1 MHLQISTKT
10 CNIKIQVQNIFRTFF
25 GIDRASKIFIF
36 FYVQAMGP
44 RARIPIK
51 ILVGKIVT
59 GILTNLMQKVV
70 SSENP
75 TVPRV
80 IILFDFIEDI
90 LTLDL
95 HFVSFFELR
104 SFPAEART
112 RPVTA
117 WSRQRGR
124 SNLIIMNLVITFLV
138 NHQA

>member
-1 MHLQISTKT
+1 
-10 CNIKIQVQNIFRTFF
+10 
-25 GIDRASKIFIF
+25 
-36 FYVQAMGP
+36 MGP
-44 RARIPIK
+44 RARIPTKNLGPRARIPTK

-59 GILTNLMQKVV
+59 GILTNLMQKVM

-80 IILFDFIEDI
+80 IILFEFIEDI

-95 HFVSFFELR
+95 HFVNFFELK

-124 SNLIIMNLVITFLV
+124 SNLITSKAMIGDLGGFFFQGKG
-138 NHQA
+138 QACQQPIE